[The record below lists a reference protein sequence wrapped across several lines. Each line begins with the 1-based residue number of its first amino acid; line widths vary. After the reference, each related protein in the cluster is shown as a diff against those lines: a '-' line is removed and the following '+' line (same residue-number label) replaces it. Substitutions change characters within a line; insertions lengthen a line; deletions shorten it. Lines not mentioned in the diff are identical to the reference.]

1 MTNSLELSSI
11 LRQTPF
17 SNLYF
22 IPWTANP
29 SYTDMIIF
37 PHFKPSSAAFSPFPL
52 TTLYLI
58 DKVITVLY
66 KIFYLHLYAACSIK
80 PITFFKNWQFPSLLL
95 PISLLLGAS
104 SNLALPRSTPG
115 PIPTSDLACST
126 PVALDSPVKEGPCG
140 YMLAHATS
148 VGRPYPPAHQ
158 DHDTSYRQISTI
170 YYHSRALMRAIARW
184 WKEFS
189 LATWAL

>member
-58 DKVITVLY
+58 DKVIIVLH

-80 PITFFKNWQFPSLLL
+80 PITLFYKIDILHLYFFPSASFSAPPPTL
-95 PISLLLGAS
+95 PC
-104 SNLALPRSTPG
+104 LAPPRAPSPPLTWRARPLWPWTARSRKG
-115 PIPTSDLACST
+115 PAGTCWPM
-126 PVALDSPVKEGPCG
+126 P
-140 YMLAHATS
+140 
-148 VGRPYPPAHQ
+148 RP
-158 DHDTSYRQISTI
+158 
-170 YYHSRALMRAIARW
+170 
-184 WKEFS
+184 
-189 LATWAL
+189 